1 VAPLTPVFD
10 ASGRVSYLRIMTI
23 PSRLAF
29 AAAILLA
36 LPAAAQAE
44 PRFGVRFGY
53 YTEAEDPFIG
63 AEMLFRVVPEIY
75 FNPNVEAVLVDSG
88 RYFTVNG
95 DFHYDFYSARR
106 TFLWVG
112 AGLAVLNFNPEGPAE
127 GDTDF
132 GLNLLGGVGARRGR
146 VIPYAQAKVILKSD
160 TEFVIG
166 VGLRF

>member
-1 VAPLTPVFD
+1 
-10 ASGRVSYLRIMTI
+10 MTTS
-23 PSRLAF
+23 SRFAL

-36 LPAAAQAE
+36 APAAAQAD

-53 YTEAEDPFIG
+53 YTEAEAPFLG

-75 FNPNVEAVLVDSG
+75 FNPNVEAVFVDDGHS
-88 RYFTVNG
+88 FTING
-95 DFHYDFYSARR
+95 DFHYDFLSGRR
-106 TFLWVG
+106 TFAWLG
-112 AGLAVLNFNPEGPAE
+112 AGLAVINTDPEGSAE
-127 GDTDF
+127 GNTDV
-132 GLNLLGGVGARRGR
+132 GLNLLAGIGTRRGR

>member
-1 VAPLTPVFD
+1 
-10 ASGRVSYLRIMTI
+10 MTTS
-23 PSRLAF
+23 SRFAL

-36 LPAAAQAE
+36 VPAAAQAD

-53 YTEAEDPFIG
+53 YTEAEAPFLG

-75 FNPNVEAVLVDSG
+75 FNPNVEAVFVDNGHS
-88 RYFTVNG
+88 FTING
-95 DFHYDFYSARR
+95 DFHYDFLSGRR
-106 TFLWVG
+106 TFAWLG
-112 AGLAVLNFNPEGPAE
+112 AGLAVINTDPEGSAE
-127 GDTDF
+127 GNTDV
-132 GLNLLGGVGARRGR
+132 GLNLLAGIGTRRGR